1 MGGWNETC
9 LTKLAAWM
17 NGWNQVLVGVETYD
31 CGART
36 DSFWAGGA
44 TSVYDDVEDADET
57 DEQEEKTESL
67 SELELPDEVEYWGK
81 GSSQVGGE

>member
-17 NGWNQVLVGVETYD
+17 NGWNQVLVGV
-31 CGART
+31 
-36 DSFWAGGA
+36 
-44 TSVYDDVEDADET
+44 ET